1 MKNLFSGSDTELE
14 EWNMLSEKDQVEEI
28 VAASEKK
35 PQLVYKHSHRC
46 SICFLAKEQ
55 IEQVADEIDEKVEM
69 NFVNVVRCRPVSN
82 ELTNQTGVRHESP
95 QVLLINKG
103 EVVWHASHHA
113 IQADAV
119 LEAVRNTN

>member
-1 MKNLFSGSDTELE
+1 MKNVFSGSDTKLE
-14 EWNMLSEKDQVEEI
+14 EWNMLTKKDQVEEI

-55 IEQVADEIDEKVEM
+55 IEQVAEEIEEEVEM
-69 NFVNVVRCRPVSN
+69 HFVNVVRSRSVSN

-95 QVLLINKG
+95 QVLLLNNG
-103 EVVWHASHHA
+103 EVVWHASHHS